1 LPEQHHRI
9 HPLNKLAPRMSYLP
23 IDGIT
28 LRRHCMNVPSK
39 NLSGHILPNAAT
51 MAGVCVTVIS
61 IIKGMQIGYPGLIID
76 KVLALDSIIFLASA
90 VCSYFAMRLAAANR
104 ADQSLRLENLAD
116 SSFMFGLLLMVIGTV
131 GFSFEIL

>member
-1 LPEQHHRI
+1 
-9 HPLNKLAPRMSYLP
+9 
-23 IDGIT
+23 
-28 LRRHCMNVPSK
+28 MNVPSK

-61 IIKGMQIGYPGLIID
+61 IIKGMHIGYPGLIID

-90 VCSYFAMRLAAANR
+90 TCSYFAMRLAAANR
-104 ADQSLRLENLAD
+104 ADLSLRLENLGD
-116 SSFMFGLLLMVIGTV
+116 GSFMFGLLLMVIGTV

>member
-1 LPEQHHRI
+1 MSLPSR
-9 HPLNKLAPRMSYLP
+9 
-23 IDGIT
+23 
-28 LRRHCMNVPSK
+28 

-90 VCSYFAMRLAAANR
+90 SCSYFAMRLAAANR
-104 ADQSLRLENLAD
+104 AELSLRLENLGD
-116 SSFMFGLLLMVIGTV
+116 GTFMFGLLLMVIGTV